1 MRRPR
6 WWPVPPAGPGRA
18 RLPDGRTLRLL
29 TAQELLDARREAVG
43 LVRADRERALC
54 ANACLL
60 ARAVER
66 RGKAVWSSGAE
77 VLAAC
82 TPARIEELARRW
94 SELDRRRGPG
104 LDATWEEV
112 DALKKACGTR
122 RRSAC
127 AGACCTA
134 SARCRPRRGRGR

>member
-6 WWPVPPAGPGRA
+6 WWAVPPVGPGRA

-29 TAQELLDARREAVG
+29 AAQELLDARREAG
-43 LVRADRERALC
+43 ALVRADRERALC

-66 RGKAVWSSGAE
+66 RGRPVWSSGAA

-82 TPARIEELARRW
+82 TAAQIEGLARRW
-94 SELDRRRGPG
+94 SALDRRRGPG
-104 LDATWEEV
+104 LGATREEV

-134 SARCRPRRGRGR
+134 SARCRPRNGRGR

>member
-6 WWPVPPAGPGRA
+6 WWPVPPVGPERA

-29 TAQELLDARREAVG
+29 TAQELLDARREAEG

-66 RGKAVWSSGAE
+66 RGRPVWSSGAE

-82 TPARIEELARRW
+82 TAAQIEGLARRW
-94 SELDRRRGPG
+94 SELDRHRGPG
-104 LDATWEEV
+104 LDAAQEEV

-134 SARCRPRRGRGR
+134 SARCRPRSGRGR

>member
-1 MRRPR
+1 MRRWR
-6 WWPVPPAGPGRA
+6 PVAGAGRE

-29 TAQELLDARREAVG
+29 TAQELLDARREAEG

-66 RGKAVWSSGAE
+66 RGKAVWASGAE
-77 VLAAC
+77 VLASC
-82 TPARIEELARRW
+82 TPAQVEGLARRW

-104 LDATWEEV
+104 LDAAPEEV
-112 DALKKACGTR
+112 DALKKACGTH

-127 AGACCTA
+127 AGACCKA
-134 SARCRPRRGRGR
+134 SAHCRPRRGRGR

>member
-6 WWPVPPAGPGRA
+6 WWPVPPEGPGRA
-18 RLPDGRTLRLL
+18 RLSDGRTLRLL
-29 TAQELLDARREAVG
+29 TAQELLDARREATG

-66 RGKAVWSSGAE
+66 HGRPVWSSGAE

-82 TPARIEELARRW
+82 TAAQIVDLARRW
-94 SELDRRRGPG
+94 SALDRHDGPG
-104 LDATWEEV
+104 LDASQEEV
-112 DALKKACGTR
+112 DAQKKACGTH

-134 SARCRPRRGRGR
+134 SARCRPRRVRGR